1 MVCRLRRSSTQPD
14 TEARICI
21 VDYES
26 GIVAYDGL
34 VKLPKPVID
43 YLTNL
48 SSSQCT
54 HTTDYLDGQA
64 SPVTT
69 LSDVQTQL
77 LAILAP
83 QAGPISILIGHS
95 LESDLKSLRICHPLC
110 VDTALIYYPC
120 SPPLKSGPAWL
131 TEKRCQREI
140 QTRGEG
146 GYDPEEDAH
155 ACVDLLRLK
164 AQIGAGF
171 SEFKHHRE
179 NRFERMARA
188 CGRGGQ
194 DAVRVD
200 VVGHGHP
207 GVMHGAR
214 ATTAIACGSDRDM
227 LEGLIEVIPAHD
239 FLCGRFTGIADA
251 MGCECT

>member
-1 MVCRLRRSSTQPD
+1 MGSGWEGKLRRWHVKGTIIRSQKLRLFPLAWGFPRLRQRKRLDRQSSTCLPSTRVYAVDCDMVCRLRRSSTQPD

-69 LSDVQTQL
+69 LSHVQTQL

-83 QAGPISILIGHS
+83 QGGPTYIFGSFP
-95 LESDLKSLRICHPLC
+95 RIRPQ
-110 VDTALIYYPC
+110 
-120 SPPLKSGPAWL
+120 SPP
-131 TEKRCQREI
+131 
-140 QTRGEG
+140 
-146 GYDPEEDAH
+146 
-155 ACVDLLRLK
+155 DLLPPR
-164 AQIGAGF
+164 QRIHVPPPPR
-171 SEFKHHRE
+171 S
-179 NRFERMARA
+179 
-188 CGRGGQ
+188 
-194 DAVRVD
+194 
-200 VVGHGHP
+200 
-207 GVMHGAR
+207 
-214 ATTAIACGSDRDM
+214 TTQ
-227 LEGLIEVIPAHD
+227 
-239 FLCGRFTGIADA
+239 T
-251 MGCECT
+251 